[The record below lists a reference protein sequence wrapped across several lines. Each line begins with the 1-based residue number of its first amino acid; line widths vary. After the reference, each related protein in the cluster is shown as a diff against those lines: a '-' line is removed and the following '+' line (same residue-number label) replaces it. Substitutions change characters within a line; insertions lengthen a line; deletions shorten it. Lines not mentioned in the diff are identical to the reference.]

1 MLPALLALVLLNGVT
16 AFAQEPAHDVN
27 ALAKQT
33 QNPVGD
39 LVSVPLQ
46 FNFNTG
52 GDLEERTLFNL
63 NLQPVIP
70 FSVTSSWKLILR
82 TIVPINSFPAADDG
96 RASGVGDIQTQA
108 FFTPARAWVAH
119 LGRGPGVLVADSHGG
134 PSGDGYMG
142 GRHRWRG
149 RERRWTMGPRHSDIA
164 ALADG
169 GCERGDPRT
178 DLLTIQPF
186 VNYNLSRGWALSFS
200 PVMTANWDAASGD
213 QWTVPLGFGITR
225 TTVFN
230 RRPMNLGVQ
239 YYYNVEHPEGGAG
252 QQLRFVL
259 ALLYPSAPK

>member
-1 MLPALLALVLLNGVT
+1 MTRHPLCCLPLLALALLNGVT

-52 GDLEERTLFNL
+52 GDLEERTLLNL

-108 FFTPARAWVAH
+108 FFTPARPGSLIWGVGPVFSLPTATVAPAEIGGMWAGGIGGVVVKDAGPWV
-119 LGRGPGVLVADSHGG
+119 LGTRYRS
-134 PSGDGYMG
+134 SG
-142 GRHRWRG
+142 RWR
-149 RERRWTMGPRHSDIA
+149 M
-164 ALADG
+164 
-169 GCERGDPRT
+169 
-178 DLLTIQPF
+178 
-186 VNYNLSRGWALSFS
+186 
-200 PVMTANWDAASGD
+200 
-213 QWTVPLGFGITR
+213 R
-225 TTVFN
+225 TTD
-230 RRPMNLGVQ
+230 R
-239 YYYNVEHPEGGAG
+239 
-252 QQLRFVL
+252 
-259 ALLYPSAPK
+259 APTC